1 METVAL
7 FATEAWAAVGGSGTI
22 AAADITA
29 AASTVGSWL
38 GPISSLASAGLGI
51 AGGNQQA
58 ASMQARADLER
69 FNAEQELLRG
79 QQEQNAIREGLLRTL
94 AAQNAAYGASGIDV
108 GSGTPL
114 DVQRETTSTADR
126 ELDISRT
133 NALARSYARRA
144 SASALESDASATMI
158 GGYARGGFSL
168 LDYFD
173 RQARIGRPATA

>member
-1 METVAL
+1 METLAL
-7 FATEAWAAVGGSGTI
+7 VATEAWSAVGGTGVVT
-22 AAADITA
+22 AADIGATA
-29 AASTVGSWL
+29 SSIGSWV
-38 GPISSLASAGLGI
+38 GPISSLASAGLSV

-58 ASMQARADLER
+58 SGMQARADLER

-79 QQEQNAIREGLLRTL
+79 QQEQNAIRENLLKTL

-144 SASALESDASATMI
+144 SASALDSDASATMI

-173 RQARIGRPATA
+173 RQSRIGRPATA